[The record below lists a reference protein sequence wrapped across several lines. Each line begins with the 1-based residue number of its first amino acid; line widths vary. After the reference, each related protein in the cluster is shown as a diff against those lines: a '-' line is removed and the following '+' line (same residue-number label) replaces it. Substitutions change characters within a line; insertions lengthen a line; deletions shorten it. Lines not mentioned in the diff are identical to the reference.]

1 MENTV
6 PTFYDQLAQW
16 SEIVGGFAFVV
27 VAVLLFM
34 KYVLPAVRSGQIAR
48 NAELVEAE
56 SRREALKTE
65 VNTARKEL
73 EASDRDAQAI
83 KARAA
88 VDANRERER
97 LLAEAKADGERAV
110 ANARNELERARL
122 AARTQLRAEFVE
134 RALKLARANAD
145 SRIDAGVNARL
156 VGATVQALLDD
167 GSGSAA

>member
-1 MENTV
+1 MENAV

-16 SEIVGGFAFVV
+16 SEIVGGFAFVI
-27 VAVLLFM
+27 VAILLFL
-34 KYVLPAVRSGQIAR
+34 KYVLPAVRSAQIAR

-56 SRREALKTE
+56 ARRETLKTE
-65 VNTARKEL
+65 VNKARNEL

-83 KARAA
+83 KERAS
-88 VDANRERER
+88 VDAHRERER
-97 LLAEAKADGERAV
+97 LLSEAKADGERGV

-122 AARTQLRAEFVE
+122 AARAQLRTEFVE

-145 SRIDAGVNARL
+145 ARIDATVNARL
-156 VGATVQALLDD
+156 VGATVQTLLGD